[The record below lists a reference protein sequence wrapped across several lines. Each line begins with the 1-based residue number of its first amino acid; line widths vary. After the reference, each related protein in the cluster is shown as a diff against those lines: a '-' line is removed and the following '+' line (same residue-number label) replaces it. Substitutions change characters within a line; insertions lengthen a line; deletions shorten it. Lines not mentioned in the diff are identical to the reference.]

1 MATVS
6 RRATPP
12 EAIRAAIIEATI
24 RLIGR
29 DGVDGVTHRA
39 VANEARVSLSSTTYH
54 YASKDEIVSE
64 ALRRVAALEIER
76 VARDAERLVEGHADV
91 ASIAR
96 ALATWL
102 AEQLEGPRLLQV
114 RAGYHL
120 QLEVGKRPE
129 LREINHEWALAVYG
143 LAERVL
149 HAAGS
154 PRPRIDARILVNAID
169 GLRLEAITTP
179 DAGLTARLGPLIE
192 RLLESMTAP
201 TEPRQPPTRRPSA
214 PAGSPP
220 SLRP

>member
-12 EAIRAAIIEATI
+12 EAIRDAIIEATI
-24 RLIGR
+24 RVIGR

-39 VANEARVSLSSTTYH
+39 VAQEARVSLSSTTYH

-76 VARDAERLVEGHADV
+76 VARDAERLAEGHPDV
-91 ASIAR
+91 GSIAR
-96 ALATWL
+96 ALAAWL
-102 AEQLEGPRLLQV
+102 AEQLDGPRLLQV

-120 QLEVGKRPE
+120 QLEVGKRRE
-129 LREINHEWALAVYG
+129 LRDINHEWAMAVYG

-149 HAAGS
+149 RAAGS

-169 GLRLEAITTP
+169 GLRLEATTAP
-179 DAGLTARLGPLIE
+179 DPSLPERVGPVIE
-192 RLLESMTAP
+192 RLLAALTA
-201 TEPRQPPTRRPSA
+201 R
-214 PAGSPP
+214 
-220 SLRP
+220 

>member
-12 EAIRAAIIEATI
+12 EVIRNAIIEATI

-39 VANEARVSLSSTTYH
+39 VAHEAGVSLSSTTYH

-64 ALRRVAALEIER
+64 ALRRVAALEIQR
-76 VARDAERLVEGHADV
+76 VGRDAERLAEGHPDV
-91 ASIAR
+91 GSIAR
-96 ALATWL
+96 DLAAWL
-102 AEQLEGPRLLQV
+102 AEQLDGRRLLQV

-129 LREINHEWALAVYG
+129 LHDINHEWATAVYG

-149 HAAGS
+149 RAAGS

-169 GLRLEAITTP
+169 GLRLEAITAP
-179 DAGLTARLGPLIE
+179 DVELRERVAPVIE
-192 RLLESMTAP
+192 RLLAALTA
-201 TEPRQPPTRRPSA
+201 R
-214 PAGSPP
+214 
-220 SLRP
+220 